1 MKALLIFS
9 CFTIICFSMSTQPAS
24 AQSRQQLKTDSVFQL
39 VKKAFNAR
47 QTATIYAMAGDNFH
61 KNIDANKFRNIAEQ
75 NLYTLGEMKATSL
88 ISFVNNKVATYK
100 VNFST
105 NLIFQ
110 LLISLDD
117 NDKLDL
123 FLFQPYTDVA
133 TLKTETVATSNPL
146 NSVLDKEID
155 TVARQYIQKIN
166 TVGLSIGIFKD
177 GKTHTYNYGEITQGL
192 GQLPNENSLF
202 EIGSITKTF
211 TATLLAYYV
220 NEGKVKLSDPI
231 TKYLPDSVASNPE
244 LGEITLLDLIN
255 HTSGLAVQP
264 DNLDLVTDPQNPF
277 KKYNRQMLFAYLK
290 KCKLNTI
297 PGEKYAYSN
306 AGVGL
311 LGVILENVSE
321 RTYSHMVAE
330 YITGPLA
337 MSSTVQKMTPEL
349 ELRFVTLYNDEGQQ
363 TSRWDF
369 DALAA
374 AGSLRSTVSDLLT
387 YAEANMEGRTTKLAK
402 AMELTHH
409 ITYNKDVKLG
419 MAWHM
424 IIVNGVEY
432 YFHNGGTYG
441 SSSFLTF
448 NKQKDVAV
456 VVFSNSGQ
464 STDNVGVE
472 ILKKLQ

>member
-1 MKALLIFS
+1 
-9 CFTIICFSMSTQPAS
+9 MSVPSAS

-61 KNIDANKFRNIAEQ
+61 KNIDADKFRNIAEQ
-75 NLYTLGEMKATSL
+75 NLYTLGDMKETSL

-105 NLIFQ
+105 NLTFQ

-117 NDKLDL
+117 NEKLDL
-123 FLFQPYTDVA
+123 FLFQPYKNVA
-133 TLKTETVATSNPL
+133 MAKTQTAATSNL
-146 NSVLDKEID
+146 LASVLDKEID
-155 TVARQYIQKIN
+155 TVARSYIQKSN
-166 TVGLSIGIFKD
+166 TVGLSIGIFKN
-177 GKTHTYNYGEITQGL
+177 GKIYTYNYGEITQGL
-192 GQLPNENSLF
+192 GQLPTENSLF

-231 TKYLPDSVASNPE
+231 TKYLPDSVAANPE
-244 LGEITLLDLIN
+244 LGEITLLELVN
-255 HTSGLAVQP
+255 HTSGLAIQP
-264 DNLDLVTDPQNPF
+264 DNLDLTTDPQNPY
-277 KKYNRQMLFAYLK
+277 KKYDRQMLFSYLK
-290 KCKLNTI
+290 KCKLKSI
-297 PGEKYAYSN
+297 PGEKYTYSN
-306 AGVGL
+306 TGVGL
-311 LGVILENVSE
+311 LGVILENVSQ
-321 RTYSHMVAE
+321 RTYAHMVAE

-349 ELRFVTLYNDEGQQ
+349 EMRFVTLYNDEGQQ

-369 DALAA
+369 DALAG
-374 AGSLRSTVSDLLT
+374 AGSLRSTVSDLLI
-387 YAEANMEGRTTKLAK
+387 YAEANMEGGTAKLAK
-402 AMELTHH
+402 AMELTHQV
-409 ITYNKDVKLG
+409 TYSKDAKLG
-419 MAWHM
+419 MAWH
-424 IIVNGVEY
+424 IILVNGVEY

-441 SSSFLTF
+441 SSSFLAF
-448 NKQKDVAV
+448 NKQKNLAV
-456 VVFSNSGQ
+456 VVLSNSGQ